1 MTDEVRALLA
11 AVEDAEERCKKYSRR
26 AALLEW
32 LYLVLLISAMVFLF
46 LGAVM
51 HLLYGYDHRPP
62 LAVSAVLWIVGYAV
76 YLLHVIYDSKA
87 AETARQ
93 ACELRCRLELEMR
106 RTVSVGRA

>member
-1 MTDEVRALLA
+1 MSDEVKALLA
-11 AVEDAEERCKKYSRR
+11 AAEDAEESCKMYSRR

-32 LYLVLLISAMVFLF
+32 LYLVLFISAMVFLF
-46 LGAVM
+46 LGAVI

-93 ACELRCRLELEMR
+93 VCILKCMLEKRRL
-106 RTVSVGRA
+106 S